1 MRPQPHRRPARF
13 VVALGSIGIVVAIAA
28 PTIALAATPADAP
41 TQRQPRDVATSTDS
55 VLARAAAE
63 HTVVPSELIV
73 TPTGA
78 DGLTLYPEAEATSP
92 SGSLPPVNELGSPLV
107 LFATARTSD
116 WLQVLLPTRPNGAT
130 AWVRVDDVTT
140 SVPEHRVELSF
151 ERHELRVVRVAD
163 GAVVMTAAVGFGA
176 PSSPTPGGLYFVRD
190 HFPTTGANHPYGPFA
205 FGLSGHSD
213 TFMQFGTGDGRLAIH
228 GTNQPSS
235 VGIDVSNG
243 CPHVHNDVVL
253 ALIPL
258 MPLGTPVVIA

>member
-13 VVALGSIGIVVAIAA
+13 FVALGTIGIVVAIAA

-41 TQRQPRDVATSTDS
+41 TQRQRNAATKVDS
-55 VLARAAAE
+55 VLARVAAE
-63 HTVVPSELIV
+63 HTVVPTELIV
-73 TPTGA
+73 TPKGA
-78 DGLTLYPEAEATSP
+78 DGLTLYPEADATSP

-107 LFATARTSD
+107 LFATARNAE

-140 SVPEHRVELSF
+140 SVPENRVELSF
-151 ERHELRVVRVAD
+151 ERHELRVIRVAD
-163 GAVVMTAAVGFGA
+163 GAVLMTAAVGFGA
-176 PSSPTPGGLYFVRD
+176 PSSPTPGGIFFVRD
-190 HFPTTGANHPYGPFA
+190 HFPTSGANHPYGPFA

-213 TFMQFGTGDGRLAIH
+213 VHMQFGTGDGRIAIH

-235 VGIDVSNG
+235 VGVNVSNG
-243 CPHVHNDVVL
+243 CPHVQNDVVL
-253 ALIPL
+253 ALIPF